1 MAEVI
6 SISVDSKAAKIFNS
20 ANRKQRQMVQKL
32 VSSLLKY
39 GGQTSL
45 DSHLNRM
52 DKISEKAIAK
62 GLTEKRLDSFLAED

>member
-6 SISVDSKAAKIFNS
+6 SISVDSNAAKIFNS
-20 ANRKQRQMVQKL
+20 ANRKQKQRVQKL
-32 VSSLLKY
+32 VSSLLNY

-52 DKISEKAIAK
+52 DKISEKAVAK